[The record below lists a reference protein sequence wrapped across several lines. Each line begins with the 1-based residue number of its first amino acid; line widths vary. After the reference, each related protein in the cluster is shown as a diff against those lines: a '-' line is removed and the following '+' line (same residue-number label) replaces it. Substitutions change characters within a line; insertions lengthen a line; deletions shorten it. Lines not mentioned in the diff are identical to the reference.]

1 VHHIISPYGKVFDN
15 TENALTGLAVR
26 DQDMGMDDLG
36 QDVPVESPRPAGE
49 ASSNSVD
56 APARRAE
63 VSGVQSV
70 HRALQILDAIAFSGG
85 EATLSDLAKRV
96 QLKISTCH
104 HLLSTLVEA
113 GYAAKRR
120 GSRSYVLGS
129 RILALSTVCLREVN
143 LPQRAQRV
151 IEVLNAKTR
160 EAVQL
165 AVLQGDDLVT
175 VIRKEALHAVRVDA
189 AGLGKSDAGHATA
202 SGKAILAWIPDA
214 ELVRIVEAKGLRAFT
229 EHTITDFEKLR
240 EELRLVRRLGFAMDR
255 EEFQL
260 GVLCIGAPIRT
271 PSGTVIGSI
280 SVSCPLFRADEATIE
295 EIRNLVVSA
304 AQSLSSEAAG
314 PATPIDADKTATTI
328 TDSARKTTHVR
339 AS

>member
-1 VHHIISPYGKVFDN
+1 MDELSPDPSVA
-15 TENALTGLAVR
+15 T
-26 DQDMGMDDLG
+26 
-36 QDVPVESPRPAGE
+36 PPAG
-49 ASSNSVD
+49 ASQPNSVNAPMKRAD
-56 APARRAE
+56 A
-63 VSGVQSV
+63 GVQSV
-70 HRALQILDAIAFSGG
+70 HRALQILDAIAYSGG
-85 EATLSDLAKRV
+85 EATLTDLAQRV

-165 AVLQGDDLVT
+165 AVMQGDELVT

-214 ELVRIVEAKGLRAFT
+214 ELVRLVEVKGLRAFT
-229 EHTITDFEKLR
+229 EHTITDFETLR
-240 EELRLVRRLGFAMDR
+240 EELRLVRRLGFAVDR

-280 SVSCPLFRADEATIE
+280 SVSCPVFRADEATIDD
-295 EIRNLVVSA
+295 IRDLVVTA

-314 PATPIDADKTATTI
+314 PPVGPVKSPATHTV
-328 TDSARKTTHVR
+328 SARKRKHVR

>member
-1 VHHIISPYGKVFDN
+1 MTG
-15 TENALTGLAVR
+15 ALSGVKTP
-26 DQDMGMDDLG
+26 GMDDLG
-36 QDVPVESPRPAGE
+36 QDVPVKSSRPAGE

-56 APARRAE
+56 APAKRAE
-63 VSGVQSV
+63 ISGVQSV
-70 HRALQILDAIAFSGG
+70 HRALQILDAIAYSGG
-85 EATLSDLAKRV
+85 EATLSDLAQRV

-255 EEFQL
+255 EEFQP

-295 EIRNLVVSA
+295 DIRNLVVSA

-314 PATPIDADKTATTI
+314 PATPTGADKRAAAI
-328 TDSARKTTHVR
+328 TDLVRKTRHVR